1 MKAGLPVGPMAA
13 TKKVDLFAGADFG
26 AQGAAARVAARR
38 LASLVDPCAVF
49 AVVLKEP
56 TRA

>member
-1 MKAGLPVGPMAA
+1 MPVGPMAA
-13 TKKVDLFAGADFG
+13 TKMIDLFAGADFG

-38 LASLVDPCAVF
+38 LASSVDPCAVF

-56 TRA
+56 ARA